1 MNVASLRLRAK
12 RGEKLLGVLLRMPN
26 EELIEMS
33 AVAGTDFVV
42 VDCEHG
48 PADGVALRQH
58 IATAAA
64 YGVATIVRVGEGEHG
79 AILRALD
86 QGAQGVLVP
95 HLDSAADAV
104 ATVRASHYPPLG
116 TRGFATYNRAGRFG
130 TTDREHH
137 RDRLGDETL
146 VIGMI
151 ESPAGVAAVAEIAAT
166 KGLDGIMIGPSDLSA
181 ATGPGDLPVAEA
193 TNVVNRAVAEAG
205 ILRMDIVGTRDAAAA
220 AFEAGA
226 QLVVYNLT
234 DVLMRT
240 LNEVLAPPR

>member
-1 MNVASLRLRAK
+1 MNIASLRLRATG
-12 RGEKLLGVLLRMPN
+12 GEKLLGVLLRMPN
-26 EELIEMS
+26 EELIEMA
-33 AVAGTDFVV
+33 AVAGSDFVV

-64 YGVATIVRVGEGEHG
+64 YGVGTIVRVGEGDAG
-79 AILRALD
+79 SILRALD

-95 HLDSAADAV
+95 HLDSAADAL

-130 TTDREHH
+130 TID
-137 RDRLGDETL
+137 RDRHRERLRDETL

-151 ESPAGVAAVAEIAAT
+151 ESPAGVAAVADIAAT
-166 KGLDGIMIGPSDLSA
+166 EGIDGIMIGPSDLFA
-181 ATGPGDLPVAEA
+181 ASGPDDPPVAEA
-193 TNVVNRAVAEAG
+193 TEGVNRAVAEAG
-205 ILRMDIVGTRDAAAA
+205 ILRMDIVGTRDAATA
-220 AFEAGA
+220 AFAGGA

-234 DVLMRT
+234 DVLMRV
-240 LNEVLAPPR
+240 LKEVLEPPS

>member
-1 MNVASLRLRAK
+1 MNVESLRLRANG
-12 RGEKLLGVLLRMPN
+12 GERLLGVLLRMPN
-26 EELIEMS
+26 EELVEMS
-33 AVAGTDFVV
+33 AVAGSDFVV

-48 PADGVALRQH
+48 PADGIPLRHH

-64 YGVATIVRVGEGEHG
+64 YGMGTIVRVGENDPG

-104 ATVRASHYPPLG
+104 GAVRASHYPPRG

-130 TTDREHH
+130 MTDRARHLE
-137 RDRLGDETL
+137 RLGSETL

-166 KGLDGIMIGPSDLSA
+166 DHLDGLMIGPSDLSA
-181 ATGPGDLPVAEA
+181 STRAGDLPVAEA
-193 TNVVNRAVAEAG
+193 ARVVHRAIAEAG
-205 ILRMDIVGTRDAAAA
+205 ILRMDIVSRRDAADA
-220 AFEAGA
+220 AFASGA
-226 QLVVYNLT
+226 RIVVYNLT

-240 LNEVLAPPR
+240 MNEILESAR

>member
-1 MNVASLRLRAK
+1 MNVPSLRLRASA
-12 RGEKLLGVLLRMPN
+12 GEKLLGVLLRMPN
-26 EELIEMS
+26 EELVEMS
-33 AVAGTDFVV
+33 AVAGCDFVV

-64 YGVATIVRVGEGEHG
+64 YGVATIVRVGEGDGG

-104 ATVRASHYPPLG
+104 ATVQASHYPPVG
-116 TRGFATYNRAGRFG
+116 ARGFATYNRAGRFG
-130 TTDREHH
+130 ATDRDHH
-137 RDRLGDETL
+137 RERLADETL

-151 ESPAGVAAVAEIAAT
+151 ESPAGVAAVADIAAT
-166 KGLDGIMIGPSDLSA
+166 DGIDGIMIGPSDLFA
-181 ATGPGDLPVAEA
+181 ATGPDDLPVAEA
-193 TNVVNRAVAEAG
+193 TDLVNRAVAEAG
-205 ILRMDIVGTRDAAAA
+205 ILRMDIVGTRDAANA
-220 AFEAGA
+220 AFSAGA
-226 QLVVYNLT
+226 QLVVYNVT

-240 LNEVLAPPR
+240 LTEVLAPPR